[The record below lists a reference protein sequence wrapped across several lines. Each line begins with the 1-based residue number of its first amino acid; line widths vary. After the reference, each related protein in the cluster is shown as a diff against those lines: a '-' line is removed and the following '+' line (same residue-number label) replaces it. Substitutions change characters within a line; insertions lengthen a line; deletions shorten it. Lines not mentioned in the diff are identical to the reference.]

1 MNLSTARSEKR
12 AKEVGIRKSMGSL
25 KGQLIQQFLSESFL
39 VVIFAFLLSLLITV
53 LSLSWFNELAGKKMS
68 LPYLN
73 PFFWLFNLA
82 FIIITALLAGAY
94 PSFYLSS
101 FQPVKVLKGVTRL
114 GRFAAL
120 PRKALVVIQF
130 SVSVVLII
138 GTIVVYR
145 QIMFAQ
151 DRPIGY
157 NSAGLISYP

>member
-1 MNLSTARSEKR
+1 MNWLEKKYR
-12 AKEVGIRKSMGSL
+12 YHTS
-25 KGQLIQQFLSESFL
+25 
-39 VVIFAFLLSLLITV
+39 
-53 LSLSWFNELAGKKMS
+53 
-68 LPYLN
+68 N
-73 PFFWLFNLA
+73 PFFWIFNLA

-130 SVSVVLII
+130 TVSVILII

-151 DRPIGY
+151 NRPIGY
-157 NSAGLISYP
+157 NSAGLITLPKNDPNYRR